1 MRDHRKLRAF
11 ALADKVV
18 MDVYGMTRE
27 FPKDEIYGLTAQLR
41 RGAISVASNI
51 VEGCARATE
60 RDYLHFLDISYSALK
75 ELDYQ
80 LSVAARLDYAKNISL
95 VRDKA
100 NEASRVLNG
109 LIHSIRRKT
118 APPKS

>member
-11 ALADKVV
+11 ALADEVV